1 MTCDDRF
8 SGKLKLF
15 GKLQE
20 SWWLLNGRP
29 EKHSYRFCNQQTVPE
44 LLSDWQIGVLLWKLM
59 VLDTFFTVECALIQ
73 TAWKRN
79 PEIASMKEIAH
90 HQRHHPGRIPS
101 SEHVLNTAWYF
112 PHCGGLWFCNK
123 RVLLLVS
130 CPVCDQTTS
139 LGLMGICAIT
149 GVASHLPL
157 MAIKSLVDPLK
168 I

>member
-1 MTCDDRF
+1 MVAEWSAWKALISILQSTNGTWAPFRLTDRLIT
-8 SGKLKLF
+8 LKTDGF
-15 GKLQE
+15 
-20 SWWLLNGRP
+20 R
-29 EKHSYRFCNQQTVPE
+29 H
-44 LLSDWQIGVLLWKLM
+44 
-59 VLDTFFTVECALIQ
+59 TFFTVECALIQ
-73 TAWKRN
+73 TVWKRN

-139 LGLMGICAIT
+139 LGLTGICAIT
-149 GVASHLPL
+149 GVATHLPL

-168 I
+168 T